1 MRGTL
6 KRRPFSSRRVGII
19 PALAG
24 NTSKSSTGSCPNRDH
39 PRACG
44 EHTTATRRLVR
55 SPGSS
60 PRLRGTLWQFAR
72 ENATIWIIPALA
84 GNTTDS
90 VPRHHAVWDHPRA
103 CGEHP
108 VLPAVHGD
116 GGGSSPR
123 LRGTRDRRE
132 RHVANQ
138 GIIPA
143 LAGNTIGPC
152 VRARRGRDHP
162 RACGEHPA
170 WFPFLCLLLG
180 SSPRLRGT
188 LEFFAHGVFSFGIIP
203 ALAGNTLSLSCF
215 GLIRWDHPRACGEH
229 AARLIMLSIVLG
241 SSPRLRGTPRRTA
254 CGATASGII
263 PALAGNTRWH
273 SA

>member
-1 MRGTL
+1 MRRYGSSPRLRGTL
-6 KRRPFSSRRVGII
+6 LIAFLGIMLFGIIPALAGNTRYCRQYMATVGDHPRACGEHATDANAMLPIKGSSPRLRGTRALLAMSVNRVGII

-24 NTSKSSTGSCPNRDH
+24 NTVDVHRSSLMMRDH

-44 EHTTATRRLVR
+44 EHHWALRSR
-55 SPGSS
+55 SPW
-60 PRLRGTLWQFAR
+60 T
-72 ENATIWIIPALA
+72 
-84 GNTTDS
+84 
-90 VPRHHAVWDHPRA
+90 
-103 CGEHP
+103 
-108 VLPAVHGD
+108 
-116 GGGSSPR
+116 
-123 LRGTRDRRE
+123 
-132 RHVANQ
+132 
-138 GIIPA
+138 
-143 LAGNTIGPC
+143 
-152 VRARRGRDHP
+152 
-162 RACGEHPA
+162 
-170 WFPFLCLLLG
+170 G

-263 PALAGNTRWH
+263 PALAGNT
-273 SA
+273 